1 MLKATL
7 TKYFCAKFLIH
18 LLSGGEKCYKPSC
31 YDHDRFQVKLKCR
44 ALVSP
49 KACEK
54 NIPNLKNIFSCKE
67 TFLQHGCS
75 ESIQTRSQ
83 QVLGSR
89 NNFHVFDIQR
99 IPSYMI
105 KILNS
110 IIIYFIECPQV
121 FCQLVASCRQGPHTA
136 QRKKKKNHKS

>member
-75 ESIQTRSQ
+75 EFVPCQSG
-83 QVLGSR
+83 VEF
-89 NNFHVFDIQR
+89 NFRKLPARVVHTNLEVNQSKHDHNKFSNLKTISTCLTFKGYKLYNFKFD
-99 IPSYMI
+99 YH
-105 KILNS
+105 LF
-110 IIIYFIECPQV
+110 Y
-121 FCQLVASCRQGPHTA
+121 
-136 QRKKKKNHKS
+136 